1 MKTVEYTS
9 YGSPEVMQIKEVPMP
24 QPGANEILVRI
35 HATTVTATEA
45 KFRRGDPYFTRLFTG
60 LSRPRLTR
68 LGEEL
73 AGEVAAVGDAVTK
86 FKLGDKVFGT
96 AGPNF
101 GANAEYICLPEEAV
115 ITHMPTNLSYN
126 EVASSI
132 DGFLTALPFLRDH
145 GKIGRGQQVFI
156 VGASGSVG
164 ASAVQIAKYYGAKVT
179 AVCSAGKVDVV
190 RRLGVDHV
198 IDYCKQDFTTSEDK
212 YDIIF
217 DAVGKT
223 NFGACKDLLAPSGR
237 FLEVDMSLSMI
248 GDLLLTSLS
257 GKKKILFAA
266 TGLRKPSERLQD
278 LYLLEELLEAKIIK
292 PTLDRSFPLGDIVEA
307 HRYVD
312 QGHKMGNVAITVC
325 PEKDTGELDLIS
337 LNSTQTADYA

>member
-1 MKTVEYTS
+1 MKAIEYNS

-60 LSRPRLTR
+60 LFRPRLTR

-73 AGEVAAVGDAVTK
+73 AGEIVAVGGAVTK
-86 FKLGDKVFGT
+86 FKVGDKVFGT

-101 GANAEYICLPEEAV
+101 GANAEYICLPEDAV

-132 DGFLTALPFLRDH
+132 DGFLTALPYLRDL
-145 GKIGRGQQVFI
+145 GRIRQGHKVLI
-156 VGASGSVG
+156 IGASGSVG
-164 ASAVQIAKYYGAKVT
+164 SSAIQMAKYYGAQIT
-179 AVCSAGKVDVV
+179 AVCSTEKVELV
-190 RRLGVDHV
+190 RQLGADHV
-198 IDYCKQDFTTSEDK
+198 VDYRKEDFTASGEK
-212 YDIIF
+212 YEIIF

-223 NFGACKDLLAPSGR
+223 TFGACKELLAPSGR

-248 GDLLLTSLS
+248 GDLLLTSLF

-278 LYLLEELLEAKIIK
+278 LYLLKELLETGIIK

-337 LNSTQTADYA
+337 LNSAQTADYA